1 MIKHIVLFRFTEIQ
15 SDEEKRENAKLLS
28 SIFTPLK
35 DLPSVKEYN
44 VGVNISN
51 SDFAWDVVID
61 SSFDSLNLLKEYS
74 ISKEHQ
80 EAIRKGKQFAKEK
93 SVIDYEY

>member
-1 MIKHIVLFRFTEIQ
+1 MIKHIVFFRFTEIL
-15 SDEEKRENAKLLS
+15 SDKEKRKNAKILS

-44 VGVNISN
+44 IGLNISN
-51 SDFAWDVVID
+51 SDFAWDLVID
-61 SSFDSLNLLKEYS
+61 SSFDSLDSLKEYS
-74 ISKEHQ
+74 KSKEHQ